1 MKTIIRVITAFT
13 RKLREDNIYASS
25 THAAYYIILSFFPFA
40 MFLVTLLGYIPMF
53 KNGLPQDW
61 NAMLPDDVSYMI
73 DLVLSEAH
81 PSGTLLSI
89 TVVLALWSASVGML
103 SIMRGLNKIYGIRE
117 TRNYFVMRGISIL
130 YTLFLVAFLIVTLI
144 TFVLGNKLTDWFI
157 AKIPSVGN
165 IALLVISIRT
175 TAGIGILLFF
185 FLFMF
190 CTVPNRKTTIL
201 KELPGALLTAVGWV
215 GFSYLFSFY
224 VNNMSNY
231 AATYGSLTAIV
242 ICMLW
247 LYFCMFIM
255 YLGAELNASLANPVT
270 KRALKRIRHK
280 DVAKDDAKKDDI
292 KKESAKKDSADKEPA
307 AGES

>member
-1 MKTIIRVITAFT
+1 MS
-13 RKLREDNIYASS
+13 EDNIYAAS
-25 THAAYYIILSFFPFA
+25 THAAYYIILSFFPFT

-53 KNGLPQDW
+53 RDGLPEGW
-61 NAMLPDDVSYMI
+61 NAMLPADVADLV
-73 DLVLSEAH
+73 DLVLAEAH

-89 TVVLALWSASVGML
+89 TVVLALWSASVGMY
-103 SIMRGLNKIYGIRE
+103 SIMRSLNRIYGIRE
-117 TRNYFVMRGISIL
+117 TRNYFVLRGISIL
-130 YTLFLVAFLIVTLI
+130 YTLFLVAFLIVTLV
-144 TFVLGNKLTDWFI
+144 TFVFGNKLTDWFL

-175 TAGIGILLFF
+175 TAGIGILLCF

-190 CTVPNRKTTIL
+190 CRIPNRKTTIIR
-201 KELPGALLTAVGWV
+201 ELPGALLTAVGWV

-255 YLGAELNASLANPVT
+255 YLGAELNSALSNPVT

-280 DVAKDDAKKDDI
+280 ETAGNRKDIGRPEQENVGDGNESDMPETEPAKKELV
-292 KKESAKKDSADKEPA
+292 KE
-307 AGES
+307 